1 MDWKELIPAW
11 RLPAPPAG
19 KFLATTAG
27 AILNAP
33 DKYGNQRD
41 LPKKLKDIAATAWG
55 IVPGGSQA
63 KKTIQGY
70 QSIQEGGSY
79 DAAGRLQFKQ
89 DQSTAGQLQ
98 SLLFGKYAG
107 QNAQNYF
114 DKKGIKTKES
124 GLPALPKLPKLPTL
138 PKLPQL

>member
-1 MDWKELIPAW
+1 MIYVSEDESAALVTHELAFEAVRQALVAAASDLSGVFPAV
-11 RLPAPPAG
+11 
-19 KFLATTAG
+19 TT
-27 AILNAP
+27 
-33 DKYGNQRD
+33 
-41 LPKKLKDIAATAWG
+41 
-55 IVPGGSQA
+55 
-63 KKTIQGY
+63 
-70 QSIQEGGSY
+70 
-79 DAAGRLQFKQ
+79 QFKQ